1 MPIVVRL
8 GLLLVLI
15 DKRGQGGSDGGGE
28 RWSLATSWP
37 KNGKKVAKS
46 LEGIVMS
53 PTAITATTRLD
64 SGLKSLASVRGSH
77 WGDGWRCL
85 AGDGQKMVEK

>member
-1 MPIVVRL
+1 M
-8 GLLLVLI
+8 LVLI
-15 DKRGQGGSDGGGE
+15 DKRGQGGSDGIGE
-28 RWSLATSWP
+28 RWSLAASWP

-53 PTAITATTRLD
+53 PTAIAAMARLD
-64 SGLKSLASVRGSH
+64 GGLKSLASMMGSH